1 MKIAVVILNYNG
13 LENTLE
19 CLESIKKCEQL
30 AHKIE
35 IIVVDNAS
43 QDGSQEALSNL
54 KDIYLV
60 QNADNLGYSGG
71 NNVGIKKALGRNAQA
86 ILILNNDTLA
96 EKSLIINLAQ
106 ALKSADIASPK
117 IYFSKGF

>member
-19 CLESIKKCEQL
+19 CLESIKKCERL
-30 AHKIE
+30 SHKIE

-96 EKSLIINLAQ
+96 EKSL
-106 ALKSADIASPK
+106 
-117 IYFSKGF
+117 